1 MFPYIPNTDEDV
13 RIMLDRLGISDVD
26 QLFSDIPES
35 LRLTDLLNLDPPK
48 SEIEVRKKLH
58 AMADENLSGYGTT
71 CFLGA
76 GAYDHTVPSIIPALV
91 QRSEF
96 LTSYTPYQP
105 EISQGTL
112 QVIFEFQS
120 MICELTGMDVA
131 NASLYDGPSA
141 AAEAAM
147 LSAGTNKGNRIL
159 ISATLNPEVKEVV
172 KTYMR
177 FRSIEVVEIPEKSG
191 HTDLGAMNEMLDKE
205 AVAVL
210 IQSPNFYGVV
220 ENLEGVSDAAHANKA
235 HFILMQDPISMAI
248 LKTPADWGA
257 DIAIGEGQPL
267 GNTISFGG
275 PHLGFIAVTKKLMRK
290 LPGRIAGQT
299 VDLDGR
305 RAFTLTLQAREQHIR
320 REKATSNICSNQA
333 INALIATIYMATMGK
348 EGMVEVAEQS
358 AKRAAYLRAKLLET
372 GKVKEVNSHPFFREF
387 VVDLSQPAKTVNRE
401 LLKHGILGG
410 YALSGDRENQ
420 MILCAT
426 EKRTKD
432 EIDHL
437 VQALEAIL

>member
-13 RIMLDRLGISDVD
+13 RMMLDRLGISDVD

-35 LRLTDLLNLDPPK
+35 LQLKGLLNLDPPK
-48 SEIEVRKKLH
+48 SEVEIRKHMHGL
-58 AMADENLSGYGTT
+58 ADRNVSGYGTS

-76 GAYDHTVPSIIPALV
+76 GAYDHTVPAIIAPLV
-91 QRSEF
+91 SRSEY

-112 QVIFEFQS
+112 QVIFEFQT

-147 LSAGTNKGNRIL
+147 MSAAANKGNKIL

-177 FRSIEVVEIPEKSG
+177 FRSIEVVEIPEADGK
-191 HTDLGAMNEMLDKE
+191 TDLNAMEEMLDKD

-220 ENLEGVSDAAHANKA
+220 ENLEGVSEAAHANKA

-248 LKTPADWGA
+248 LKTPAEWGA

-267 GNTISFGG
+267 GNAISFGG

-299 VDLDGR
+299 VDLDGK

-333 INALIATIYMATMGK
+333 VNALIATIYMATMGK
-348 EGMVEVAEQS
+348 AGLVEVAEQS
-358 AKRAAYLRAKLLET
+358 AKRSTYLKQQLIAT
-372 GKVKEVNSHPFFREF
+372 GKVKSVYDAPFFREF
-387 VVDLSQPAKTVNRE
+387 VVELPKSAKEINQE
-401 LLKHGILGG
+401 LMKQGIIGG
-410 YALSGDRENQ
+410 YALSGEKENQ
-420 MILCAT
+420 MILCVT

-432 EIDHL
+432 EMDHL
-437 VQALEAIL
+437 VQVLEAIL